1 MPRLVRELS
10 EARCWPQGVAPRGQ
24 HCILS
29 ARPSMLPGVTT
40 LREPLTRALGPRTAK
55 VLENAF
61 GMATVGDLLR
71 HYPRRYYSRGE
82 LTDLSSLREGDHV
95 TVLARVA
102 HVSVHPMPNRNFR
115 ARGEVIITDDRAK
128 LMLTFFFRT
137 TRAEYGFQKN
147 LVTGMVGM
155 FAGTVSSFR
164 GRLQLVHP
172 EYELLPGAPPNADLN
187 PIAPELAAEFAAELI
202 PVYPASAKASSWL
215 IARSVKTILD
225 PIDMGEDPLPAQL
238 RERYGLYGRA
248 EAIRAI
254 HRPLDWADRKRALE
268 RLKWDEAFMLQAALA
283 QRRMAAAALPAMP
296 RPHVPD
302 GIADEFDARLPFT
315 LTAGQVA
322 VGETIA
328 NDLACAYPMH
338 RL

>member
-10 EARCWPQGVAPRGQ
+10 EARCWPQGVAPRGR
-24 HCILS
+24 HCIVS

-40 LREPLTRALGPRTAK
+40 LREPLSRALGPRTAK
-55 VLENAF
+55 LLENAF
-61 GMATVGDLLR
+61 AMATVGDLLR

-95 TVLARVA
+95 TVLARVD

-137 TRAEYGFQKN
+137 TRAAYGFQPN

-172 EYELLPGAPPNADLN
+172 ESELLPGAPPNADLT
-187 PIAPELAAEFAAELI
+187 P
-202 PVYPASAKASSWL
+202 
-215 IARSVKTILD
+215 
-225 PIDMGEDPLPAQL
+225 
-238 RERYGLYGRA
+238 
-248 EAIRAI
+248 
-254 HRPLDWADRKRALE
+254 
-268 RLKWDEAFMLQAALA
+268 
-283 QRRMAAAALPAMP
+283 
-296 RPHVPD
+296 
-302 GIADEFDARLPFT
+302 
-315 LTAGQVA
+315 
-322 VGETIA
+322 
-328 NDLACAYPMH
+328 
-338 RL
+338 